1 MKPTKFL
8 LASLL
13 PLTLL
18 AACGGGSNRSVA
30 DAAQPDAAVAK
41 PVAVTIAHVN
51 DVHSNLAQTTTA
63 LTLGGIDTTVQ
74 IGGFGRVKAAVD
86 QIAAKNPNTL
96 KLHAGDALVGTLYYT
111 LFQGRADAE
120 LMNTICFDAM
130 TVGNHEFDDGDAGLK
145 RFIDDLHAGNCKT
158 PMLSANVTPQLG
170 TPLAPQT
177 TTDYIK
183 PFAIKEIGGEKIGIV
198 GLTVVGKT
206 VGSSRPLPTTAFA
219 NEVTAAQKAID
230 QLKAQGVRRVVLL
243 SHVGYAF
250 DQQIAPQLTDV
261 DVIVGGDSHT
271 LLGDFSGYG
280 VPKVGNYPTLLKN
293 KDGSTVCVAQA
304 WEYGKAV
311 GELQVNF
318 AADQTVQSCSGAPHL
333 LLGDTFTRNG
343 ADGKTYTVAGA
354 ELDTLKATI
363 AKDPQLLM
371 IAPDATAESVLK
383 KYKDQI
389 SQLETQVIGASAQYL
404 CHVRIPGDASKAAG
418 CTDATRAH
426 GSDIANIV
434 AQAFL
439 AQSLT
444 SDIAIQN
451 AGGVRIDVPAG
462 DVTIKTAYTLLPFAN
477 TLTELTMTGAEI
489 NAVLED
495 ALDYALMT
503 GGSTGAYPYAAGL
516 RWDVNLSKPKG
527 QRFSNLQVKGKT
539 ASAWTA
545 LDPAATYKVVSNSY
559 TAQGKDGYLTFKTV
573 TDSGRALDTYLDY
586 AQSFVDY
593 VKKVGTLNKLPVS
606 DYSTQNFYDKTGAL
620 QQ

>member
-1 MKPTKFL
+1 M
-8 LASLL
+8 
-13 PLTLL
+13 
-18 AACGGGSNRSVA
+18 A
-30 DAAQPDAAVAK
+30 DAAQPDAA
-41 PVAVTIAHVN
+41 VAVTIAHVN
-51 DVHSNLAQTTTA
+51 DVHSNLAPTTTA
-63 LTLGGIDTTVQ
+63 LTLDGIATKVQ

-111 LFQGRADAE
+111 LFQGKADAE

-130 TVGNHEFDDGDAGLK
+130 AVGNHEFDDGDAGLK

-170 TPLAPQT
+170 TPLAPKS

-183 PFAIKEIGGEKIGIV
+183 PFVIKEIGGEKIGIV

-206 VGSSRPLPTTAFA
+206 EGSSRPLPTTAFA

-230 QLKAQGVRRVVLL
+230 ELKAQGIRRVVLL
-243 SHVGYAF
+243 SHAGYAF

-280 VPKVGNYPTLLKN
+280 LPKVGNYPTLLKN

-318 AADQTVQSCSGAPHL
+318 AADQTVQSCTGVPHL
-333 LLGDTFTRNG
+333 LLGDTFTRKD

-371 IAPDATAESVLK
+371 IAPDASAESVLK

-389 SQLETQVIGASAQYL
+389 SQLETQVIGTSAQYL
-404 CHVRIPGDASKAAG
+404 CHVRIPGGASKATG

-489 NAVLED
+489 KAVLED

-516 RWDVNLSKPKG
+516 RWDVNVSLPKG
-527 QRFSNLQVKGKT
+527 QRFSNLQVKGKK

-559 TAQGKDGYLTFKTV
+559 IAQGKDGYLTFKTV

-620 QQ
+620 QR

>member
-1 MKPTKFL
+1 MKPTKLL

-18 AACGGGSNRSVA
+18 AACGGGSNPSVA
-30 DAAQPDAAVAK
+30 DAAQPDTAVAK

-51 DVHSNLAQTTTA
+51 DVHSNLAPTTTA
-63 LTLGGIDTTVQ
+63 LTFDGIATTVQ

-86 QIAAKNPNTL
+86 QIAAQNPNTL

-111 LFQGRADAE
+111 LFQGKADAE
-120 LMNTICFDAM
+120 LMNTICFDALA
-130 TVGNHEFDDGDAGLK
+130 VGNHEFDDGDAGLK
-145 RFIDDLHAGNCKT
+145 RFSDDLHAGNCKT
-158 PMLSANVTPQLG
+158 PVLSANVTPQLG
-170 TPLAPQT
+170 TPLAPQS

-183 PFAIKEIGGEKIGIV
+183 PFVIKEIGGEKIGIV

-206 VGSSRPLPTTAFA
+206 EGSSRPLPTTAFA
-219 NEVTAAQKAID
+219 NEVTSAQKAID
-230 QLKAQGVRRVVLL
+230 QLKAQGVKRVVLL

-333 LLGDTFTRNG
+333 LLGDTFTRKG

-383 KYKDQI
+383 VYKDQI

-404 CHVRIPGDASKAAG
+404 CHVRIPGDASKATG
-418 CTDATRAH
+418 CPDATRAH

-439 AQSLT
+439 TQSLT

-495 ALDYALMT
+495 ALGYALMT

-516 RWDVNLSKPKG
+516 RWDVNVSKPKG
-527 QRFSNLQVKGKT
+527 QRFSNLQVKSKT

-593 VKKVGTLNKLPVS
+593 VKQVGTLNKLPVS